1 MEKFSRKNCAKI
13 VIVPVAGHKKT
24 VRQGDGQKVMRR
36 HADGK
41 EVKITYPYRMQEK
54 NR

>member
-24 VRQGDGQKVMRR
+24 VRQGTAKKLCGGMQT
-36 HADGK
+36 GK
-41 EVKITYPYRMQEK
+41 S
-54 NR
+54 